1 MVCLKDGNI
10 RFEFDS
16 RGVCYEFA
24 YACLAHR
31 VPVSAG
37 DQRQQSVLPLRQPEV
52 LLGKKFH
59 KIEARLVFI
68 VHRSFTFSKEK
79 SPTKVTFI
87 GDFLKSFGRNF
98 SFQEKSA
105 FD

>member
-1 MVCLKDGNI
+1 MHNRTLSD
-10 RFEFDS
+10 
-16 RGVCYEFA
+16 A
-24 YACLAHR
+24 Y
-31 VPVSAG
+31 
-37 DQRQQSVLPLRQPEV
+37 
-52 LLGKKFH
+52 
-59 KIEARLVFI
+59 I
-68 VHRSFTFSKEK
+68 FSKEK